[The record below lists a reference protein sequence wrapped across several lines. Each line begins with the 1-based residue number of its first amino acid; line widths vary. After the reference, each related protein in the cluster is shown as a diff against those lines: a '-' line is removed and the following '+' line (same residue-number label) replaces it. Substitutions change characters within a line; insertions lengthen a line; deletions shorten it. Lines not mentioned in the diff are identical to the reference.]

1 MAARWLCRL
10 RVHSAAL
17 GCGAVAGLAG
27 VAAASAEQP
36 DTFHKRWD
44 EGWQAGRYSKAGTG
58 FHRAQPNPHLVHHKH
73 LLPQGGRVLVPLCGK
88 SVDMTFLGAG
98 GFDVVGV
105 EGSATAIAEF
115 FEESGG
121 GATPAAQPLG
131 AFAARS
137 VDSASAGAGSI
148 QLLEGDFF
156 KLDKESCGQFDAVWD
171 RASMVA
177 IEPELREQYAQTIK
191 AALKPGGV
199 VLLNVVEHPPFE
211 GGRLGPPFSIT
222 EQEVRRVYEGDF
234 DVQVLPVPEQSEG
247 GDMSEH
253 DYLLTMR

>member
-1 MAARWLCRL
+1 M
-10 RVHSAAL
+10 
-17 GCGAVAGLAG
+17 
-27 VAAASAEQP
+27 
-36 DTFHKRWD
+36 
-44 EGWQAGRYSKAGTG
+44 
-58 FHRAQPNPHLVHHKH
+58 
-73 LLPQGGRVLVPLCGK
+73 LVPLCGK
-88 SVDMTFLGAG
+88 TVDLTFLAAG

-105 EGSATAIAEF
+105 EGSATAVAEF

-121 GATPAAQPLG
+121 GTAPAAQPLG

-156 KLDKESCGQFDAVWD
+156 KLTQESCGQFDAVWD

-191 AALKPGGV
+191 AALKPGGM

-253 DYLLTMR
+253 TYLLTMR